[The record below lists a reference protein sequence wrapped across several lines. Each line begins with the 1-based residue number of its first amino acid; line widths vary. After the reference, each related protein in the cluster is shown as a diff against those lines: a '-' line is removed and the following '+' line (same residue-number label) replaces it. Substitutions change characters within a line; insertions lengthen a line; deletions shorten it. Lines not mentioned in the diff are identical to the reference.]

1 MDILVGSNGSTRHMF
16 FKNNLDTSN
25 TTEEAFTN
33 ITTGSGWDVN
43 NTISRDYIAYDFDN
57 NGFVDVM
64 GGGNKIMFNQG
75 NNTFSVANYTNVSL
89 GAVGD
94 LNNDGFL
101 DILNGNKIH
110 YAVPNGNNWIK
121 LSFQGI
127 QSNRNGIG
135 ARVEIYGVWGKQ
147 IREVRSGEG
156 FEYMSTLNVHFGIGT
171 ATAITQIKVI
181 WPSGTVDIITNPNI
195 NQKLN
200 VIEGNFPLSAST
212 FNGKEVVI
220 YPNPT
225 SDYVLI
231 SNIEQLDVNAIQI
244 IDSNGKTISR
254 ITSNFNSIDVS
265 NLSNGIY
272 ILSIETKEGKK
283 FAENFIKK

>member
-1 MDILVGSNGSTRHMF
+1 MS
-16 FKNNLDTSN
+16 
-25 TTEEAFTN
+25 
-33 ITTGSGWDVN
+33 
-43 NTISRDYIAYDFDN
+43 
-57 NGFVDVM
+57 
-64 GGGNKIMFNQG
+64 
-75 NNTFSVANYTNVSL
+75 SL
-89 GAVGD
+89 NA
-94 LNNDGFL
+94 
-101 DILNGNKIH
+101 
-110 YAVPNGNNWIK
+110 
-121 LSFQGI
+121 
-127 QSNRNGIG
+127 
-135 ARVEIYGVWGKQ
+135 
-147 IREVRSGEG
+147 
-156 FEYMSTLNVHFGIGT
+156 HFGIGA
-171 ATAITQIKVI
+171 ATAITKIKVI

-225 SDYVLI
+225 SDYVSI

-244 IDSNGKTISR
+244 IDTNGKTISR